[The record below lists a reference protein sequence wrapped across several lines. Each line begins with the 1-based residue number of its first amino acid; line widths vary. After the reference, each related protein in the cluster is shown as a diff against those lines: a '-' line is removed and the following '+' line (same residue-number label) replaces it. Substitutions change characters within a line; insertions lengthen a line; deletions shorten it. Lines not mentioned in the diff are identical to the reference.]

1 MKNKENLIEQLRTI
15 PVIQVACQKAGI
27 GRATYYRWCGED
39 KDFKKRADEALN
51 EGTFFI
57 NDLAE
62 SKLISAIKDGNM
74 TAIIYWL
81 KNHHPPYAENKVFL
95 SLETQEE
102 LIKFIKVG
110 NKDKIY
116 KKLLGETAK
125 GNISPNNT
133 KGFVSA
139 VMKTPPTAL
148 SISHEYKEIQ
158 NGILKTIQ

>member
-15 PVIQVACQKAGI
+15 PVIQVACQKAGV
-27 GRATYYRWCGED
+27 GRATYYRWRGED
-39 KDFKKRADEALN
+39 EDFKKRADEALN

-81 KNHHPPYAENKVFL
+81 KSHNPAYTENKVFL

-102 LIKFIKVG
+102 LIKFIKNG

-148 SISHEYKEIQ
+148 SISHEFKEIQ
-158 NGILKTIQ
+158 NSIAKI

>member
-15 PVIQVACQKAGI
+15 PVIQVACQKAGV
-27 GRATYYRWCGED
+27 GRATYYRWRSED

-81 KNHHPPYAENKVFL
+81 KSHHPAYTENKIFL

-102 LIKFIKVG
+102 LIKFIKKG

-116 KKLLGETAK
+116 KKVLGEITK
-125 GNISPNNT
+125 GNLSPTNA
-133 KGFVSA
+133 KDIISA
-139 VMKTPPTAL
+139 VTKTPPTAL
-148 SISHEYKEIQ
+148 SISHETREIQ
-158 NGILKTIQ
+158 NGIAKI